1 MFSNKPGVIALIP
14 ARGGSKGI
22 KNKNIKLLNG
32 KPLIYYTIMA
42 AKKSKLID
50 RIIVSTDDKRIKSV
64 AIKYG
69 AEVPFIRPKKLSQ
82 DHILDYPVILHAVK
96 KLKLNLNKKRNDILV
111 FLRPT
116 MPLRS
121 HKDIDS
127 GIKEILFKKNVK
139 CIRSVR
145 KSPCPPYLARKLD
158 KNNYLKPLTNKT
170 IFKKLSRRQDLPQT
184 YICDGYV
191 DAIKISYLMKEKKF
205 PPNTIKSVYSKTKHY
220 IDIDHKEDLDMAKI
234 LMNIINKTKR
244 MKYKK

>member
-1 MFSNKPGVIALIP
+1 MFSNKPRVIALIP

-22 KNKNIKLLNG
+22 KKKNIKLLNG

-82 DHILDYPVILHAVK
+82 DHILDYPVILHAIK
-96 KLKLNLNKKRNDILV
+96 KLKLNSNKQKNDILV

-121 HKDIDS
+121 YKDIDA
-127 GIKEILFKKNVK
+127 GIKEILAKKNVK
-139 CIRSVR
+139 CIRSIR
-145 KSPCPPYLARKLD
+145 ESSYPPFWIKRLD
-158 KNNYLKPLTNKT
+158 KNKYLKPLVNKT
-170 IFKKLSRRQDLPQT
+170 VFKKAIRRQDLPKT

-191 DAIKISYLMKEKKF
+191 DAIKISYLLEEKRY
-205 PPNTIKSVYSKTKHY
+205 PPRKIKTIYSKTKYFVDVDSIVDLY
-220 IDIDHKEDLDMAKI
+220 IAGAL
-234 LMNIINKTKR
+234 LNII
-244 MKYKK
+244 

>member
-1 MFSNKPGVIALIP
+1 MFSNKPEVIALIP

-82 DHILDYPVILHAVK
+82 DHVLDYPVILHAIK
-96 KLKLNLNKKRNDILV
+96 KLKLNSSKQQNDILV

-116 MPLRS
+116 MPLRNY
-121 HKDIDS
+121 KDIDA
-127 GIKEILFKKNVK
+127 GIKKILKKKNVK

-145 KSPCPPYLARKLD
+145 EATYPPFWIKRLD
-158 KNNYLKPLTNKT
+158 KNKYLRPLVNKT
-170 IFKKLSRRQDLPQT
+170 VFKKTMRRQDLPKT

-191 DAIKISYLMKEKKF
+191 DAIKISYLLQEKRY
-205 PPNTIKSVYSKTKHY
+205 PPRKIKTIYSKTKY
-220 IDIDHKEDLDMAKI
+220 FVDVDNEEDLDIAGALLKI
-234 LMNIINKTKR
+234 I
-244 MKYKK
+244 